1 MYRCVGT
8 FFIFSHQSNR
18 KIRKERHKKIFTRK
32 KENQSMT
39 TPTLIE
45 DLNHKM
51 EQQIELRRKEIASL
65 GMKIAKSMNKLFIF
79 YFCART

>member
-1 MYRCVGT
+1 MWAH
-8 FFIFSHQSNR
+8 FSFSHINQIGKSKRTAQKNF
-18 KIRKERHKKIFTRK
+18 ITRK

-65 GMKIAKSMNKLFIF
+65 GMKIAKSMNKLF
-79 YFCART
+79 YFLRKNE

>member
-1 MYRCVGT
+1 
-8 FFIFSHQSNR
+8 
-18 KIRKERHKKIFTRK
+18 
-32 KENQSMT
+32 MT

-65 GMKIAKSMNKLFIF
+65 GMKIAKSMNKLSKTNNVKLF
-79 YFCART
+79 A